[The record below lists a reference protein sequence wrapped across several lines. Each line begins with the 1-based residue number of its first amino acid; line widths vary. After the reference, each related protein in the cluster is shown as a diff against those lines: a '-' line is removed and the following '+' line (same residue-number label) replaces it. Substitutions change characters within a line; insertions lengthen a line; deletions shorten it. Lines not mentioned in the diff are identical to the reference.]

1 MSASA
6 AFDCRETFVRLN
18 DYLDR
23 ELSSADT
30 ALVEAHLDACAH
42 CTEIFDYEGRLL
54 KQIKAKLASVE
65 VPDSLRSKVE
75 SILKRAND

>member
-1 MSASA
+1 MSAPA

-23 ELSSADT
+23 ELSPAET

-42 CTEIFDYEGRLL
+42 CTEIFDYEGQLL
-54 KQIKAKLASVE
+54 QQIKAKLGQVS
-65 VPDSLRSKVE
+65 VPDTLRSKVE
-75 SILKRAND
+75 AILKRAAK